1 MTSKL
6 VKNHANSTCHISKN
20 TKNAK
25 MNTFKLQYLSLIHAR
40 NINFRSIRPIPNVQ
54 EPLGEI
60 VLKTDFSDIEY

>member
-1 MTSKL
+1 MQL
-6 VKNHANSTCHISKN
+6 QHVISPKMQEN
-20 TKNAK
+20 TMMNA
-25 MNTFKLQYLSLIHAR
+25 FKLQYFSLIHAR